1 MILFIVKL
9 DSTGNKSASTH
20 IVIPGQKPQRAPFN
34 GMTTAMADFVKHPL
48 TARQSICKPPAS
60 STHYDLGPFDGRT
73 TQSMAYQ
80 AWPVA
85 PFAKPSW
92 AIKPKYKR
100 PKGGM
105 PYASTYMVNIYDFP
119 KHSRYLPFYLSV
131 FTVFSLWLSFRLIL

>member
-131 FTVFSLWLSFRLIL
+131 FTVFFTLAFY